1 MDGRRKQPRDQEP
14 LPMSAHTPRPT
25 GAPQPGPPTPRIR
38 VAVVEDD
45 ARLRRAFLEALDTSP
60 DCLPIGA
67 FATATEAVREI
78 PALRPDVVI
87 VDVNLPDS
95 TGVEHIAALST
106 RIPTAQILI
115 VTVYQDPETTFQAL
129 AAGAHG
135 YLVKPVMPDRLLEAI
150 REVREGGV
158 PMTRT
163 IARKV
168 IQAFR
173 DHETGIAAPPA
184 DVQAT
189 DASAAARTAVEAALA
204 PREQQVLELLCEG
217 CYYKEI
223 AKRLGISIST
233 VGTYVNRIYE
243 KLHCTNRWEVVEKSR
258 GGHVR

>member
-1 MDGRRKQPRDQEP
+1 MPNP
-14 LPMSAHTPRPT
+14 
-25 GAPQPGPPTPRIR
+25 IR
-38 VAVVEDD
+38 VAIVEDD
-45 ARLRRAFLEALDTSP
+45 TRLRKAFIDVVRSAA
-60 DCLPIGA
+60 DCTCVGG
-67 FATATEAVREI
+67 FATGTEAVRDV
-78 PALRPDVVI
+78 PPLAPDVVI
-87 VDVNLPDS
+87 MDVNLPDS
-95 TGVEHIAALST
+95 TGVEFIAALSEKL
-106 RIPTAQILI
+106 PQSQILI

-173 DHETGIAAPPA
+173 DRKA
-184 DVQAT
+184 D
-189 DASAAARTAVEAALA
+189 AAAQQPEPAVDVDAALA

-223 AKRLGISIST
+223 AKKLGISIST
-233 VGTYVNRIYE
+233 VGTYVKRIYE
-243 KLHCTNRWEVVEKSR
+243 KLHCTNRWEVVARAR
-258 GGHVR
+258 GRM

>member
-1 MDGRRKQPRDQEP
+1 MTT
-14 LPMSAHTPRPT
+14 L
-25 GAPQPGPPTPRIR
+25 IR
-38 VAVVEDD
+38 VAIVEDD
-45 ARLRRAFLEALDTSP
+45 TRLRRAFIDVLQSAP
-60 DCLPIGA
+60 DCACVGA
-67 FATATEAVREI
+67 FATGTEAVREI
-78 PALRPDVVI
+78 PSLEPDVVI
-87 VDVNLPDS
+87 MDVNLPDS
-95 TGVEHIAALST
+95 TGVEHIAALSEKLP
-106 RIPTAQILI
+106 RSQILI

-173 DHETGIAAPPA
+173 D
-184 DVQAT
+184 QAT
-189 DASAAARTAVEAALA
+189 SLRPARPELPPGFDVSLA

-223 AKRLGISIST
+223 AKKLGISIST

-243 KLHCTNRWEVVEKSR
+243 KLHCTNRWEVVARAR
-258 GGHVR
+258 GQRP

>member
-1 MDGRRKQPRDQEP
+1 MTK
-14 LPMSAHTPRPT
+14 
-25 GAPQPGPPTPRIR
+25 IR

-45 ARLRRAFLEALDTSP
+45 PRLRRAFVDSLGDAA
-60 DCLPIGA
+60 DCECVGA
-67 FATATEAVREI
+67 FATRADAVRGV
-78 PALRPDVVI
+78 PAVAPDVVI
-87 VDVNLPDS
+87 VDVNLPDT
-95 TGVEHIAALST
+95 TGVEHIRDLAAELPHS
-106 RIPTAQILI
+106 QILI

-173 DHETGIAAPPA
+173 ERSPAAAGDEAADRARARPEPHQPDQPAAP
-184 DVQAT
+184 DGV
-189 DASAAARTAVEAALA
+189 LA
-204 PREQQVLELLCEG
+204 PREQQVLELLVEG

-223 AKRLGISIST
+223 AKKLGISIST
-233 VGTYVNRIYE
+233 VGTYVKRIYE
-243 KLHCTNRWEVVEKSR
+243 KLHCTNRWEVVARSR
-258 GGHVR
+258 QGQRGDGASAGR

>member
-1 MDGRRKQPRDQEP
+1 MT
-14 LPMSAHTPRPT
+14 SS
-25 GAPQPGPPTPRIR
+25 IR
-38 VAVVEDD
+38 VAIVEDD
-45 ARLRRAFLEALDTSP
+45 TRLRRAFIDVLQSAP
-60 DCLPIGA
+60 DCECVGA
-67 FATATEAVREI
+67 FATGTEAIRDI
-78 PALRPDVVI
+78 PSIKPDVVI
-87 VDVNLPDS
+87 MDVNLPDS
-95 TGVEHIAALST
+95 TGVEHIAALSEKL
-106 RIPTAQILI
+106 PGSQILI

-173 DHETGIAAPPA
+173 D
-184 DVQAT
+184 QAT
-189 DASAAARTAVEAALA
+189 TPRPPQPEPPPEIDVSLA

-223 AKRLGISIST
+223 AKKLGISIST

-243 KLHCTNRWEVVEKSR
+243 KLHCTNRWEVVARAR
-258 GGHVR
+258 GQRP

>member
-1 MDGRRKQPRDQEP
+1 MVKAD
-14 LPMSAHTPRPT
+14 
-25 GAPQPGPPTPRIR
+25 RIR

-45 ARLRRAFLEALDTSP
+45 DRLRRAFVQVLESSA
-60 DCLPIGA
+60 DCVGVGA
-67 FATATEAVREI
+67 FATGADAVKKI
-78 PALRPDVVI
+78 PALDPDVVI
-87 VDVNLPDS
+87 MDVNLPDS
-95 TGVEHIAALST
+95 TGVEYIAILSEKM
-106 RIPTAQILI
+106 PNAQILI

-173 DHETGIAAPPA
+173 DRKPGAEATASQTAAVDPEG
-184 DVQAT
+184 
-189 DASAAARTAVEAALA
+189 SLA

-223 AKRLGISIST
+223 AKKLGISIST
-233 VGTYVNRIYE
+233 VGTYVKRIYE
-243 KLHCTNRWEVVEKSR
+243 KLHCTNRWEVVAKSR
-258 GGHVR
+258 GGQAGAGK

>member
-1 MDGRRKQPRDQEP
+1 MSRWP
-14 LPMSAHTPRPT
+14 LPRPRRCRKRSEVRLD
-25 GAPQPGPPTPRIR
+25 GEKRILNLQEQGVGQPVVDRDRIR

-45 ARLRRAFLEALDTSP
+45 ARLRRAFVHVLESSA
-60 DCLPIGA
+60 DCVSAGA
-67 FATATEAVREI
+67 FATGAEAVKKI
-78 PALRPDVVI
+78 PALDPDVVI
-87 VDVNLPDS
+87 MDVNLPDS
-95 TGVEHIAALST
+95 TGVEYIAALSEKL
-106 RIPTAQILI
+106 PDAQILI

-173 DHETGIAAPPA
+173 ERKAEARAAQSPAPPG
-184 DVQAT
+184 DHNGV
-189 DASAAARTAVEAALA
+189 LA

-223 AKRLGISIST
+223 AKKLGISIST
-233 VGTYVNRIYE
+233 VGTYVKRIYE
-243 KLHCTNRWEVVEKSR
+243 KLHCTNRWEVVAKSR
-258 GGHVR
+258 GGLAR

>member
-1 MDGRRKQPRDQEP
+1 VGQLSKLFRQVRDPSYNPR
-14 LPMSAHTPRPT
+14 M
-25 GAPQPGPPTPRIR
+25 PTPIR
-38 VAVVEDD
+38 VAIVEDD
-45 ARLRRAFLEALDTSP
+45 PRLRRAFVDVLDSAA
-60 DCLPIGA
+60 DCTCVGA
-67 FATATEAVREI
+67 FATGTEAAHDI
-78 PALRPDVVI
+78 PPLEPDVVI
-87 VDVNLPDS
+87 MDVNLPDS
-95 TGVEHIAALST
+95 TGVEYIAALSEKLP
-106 RIPTAQILI
+106 RSQILI

-173 DHETGIAAPPA
+173 DRPASPPA
-184 DVQAT
+184 LLAEAPLQI
-189 DASAAARTAVEAALA
+189 DASLA

-223 AKRLGISIST
+223 ARKLGISIST
-233 VGTYVNRIYE
+233 VGTYVKRIYE
-243 KLHCTNRWEVVEKSR
+243 KLHCTNRYEVVARAR
-258 GGHVR
+258 GQRPL

>member
-1 MDGRRKQPRDQEP
+1 MAQAE
-14 LPMSAHTPRPT
+14 S
-25 GAPQPGPPTPRIR
+25 IR

-45 ARLRRAFLEALDTSP
+45 SRLRRAFVDVLESSD
-60 DCLPIGA
+60 DCRSVGA
-67 FATATEAVREI
+67 FATGADAIKKI
-78 PALRPDVVI
+78 PALAPDVVI
-87 VDVNLPDS
+87 MDVNLPDS
-95 TGVEHIAALST
+95 TGVEYIAALSEKL
-106 RIPTAQILI
+106 PKAQILI

-173 DHETGIAAPPA
+173 DRKPAADLPA
-184 DVQAT
+184 PHAAT
-189 DASAAARTAVEAALA
+189 ADPAGVLA

-233 VGTYVNRIYE
+233 VGTYVKRIYE
-243 KLHCTNRWEVVEKSR
+243 KLHCTNRWEVVAKSR
-258 GGHVR
+258 GGQAR

>member
-1 MDGRRKQPRDQEP
+1 
-14 LPMSAHTPRPT
+14 MSIP
-25 GAPQPGPPTPRIR
+25 IR
-38 VAVVEDD
+38 VAIVEDD
-45 ARLRRAFLEALDTSP
+45 ARLRRAFIDVLESAS
-60 DCLPIGA
+60 DCECVGD
-67 FATATEAVREI
+67 FATGTDAVREI
-78 PALRPDVVI
+78 PPLAPDVVI
-87 VDVNLPDS
+87 MDVNLPDS
-95 TGVEHIAALST
+95 TGVEYIAALST
-106 RIPTAQILI
+106 KLPRSQILI

-173 DHETGIAAPPA
+173 TQGSAPPA
-184 DVQAT
+184 PQPELPPEIDV
-189 DASAAARTAVEAALA
+189 SLA

-223 AKRLGISIST
+223 AKKLGISIST
-233 VGTYVNRIYE
+233 VGTYVKRIYE
-243 KLHCTNRWEVVEKSR
+243 KLHCTNRWEVVARAR
-258 GGHVR
+258 GQRPL

>member
-1 MDGRRKQPRDQEP
+1 
-14 LPMSAHTPRPT
+14 MSTP
-25 GAPQPGPPTPRIR
+25 IR
-38 VAVVEDD
+38 VVVVEDD
-45 ARLRRAFLEALDTSP
+45 ARLRRAFVDVVQSAS
-60 DCLPIGA
+60 DCTCVGA
-67 FATATEAVREI
+67 FATGTEAVRDI
-78 PALRPDVVI
+78 PSLAPDVVI
-87 VDVNLPDS
+87 MDVNLPDS
-95 TGVEHIAALST
+95 TGVEYIAALSEKLP
-106 RIPTAQILI
+106 RSQILI

-173 DHETGIAAPPA
+173 EQASTPPA
-184 DVQAT
+184 PQPELPPDIDV
-189 DASAAARTAVEAALA
+189 SLA

-223 AKRLGISIST
+223 AKKLGISIST
-233 VGTYVNRIYE
+233 VGTYVKRIYE
-243 KLHCTNRWEVVEKSR
+243 KLHCTNRWEVVARAR
-258 GGHVR
+258 GQRP

>member
-1 MDGRRKQPRDQEP
+1 MPNP
-14 LPMSAHTPRPT
+14 
-25 GAPQPGPPTPRIR
+25 IR
-38 VAVVEDD
+38 VAIVEDD
-45 ARLRRAFLEALDTSP
+45 TRLRKALIDVVRSAA
-60 DCLPIGA
+60 DCTCVGG
-67 FATATEAVREI
+67 FATGTEAVRDV
-78 PALRPDVVI
+78 PPLAPDVVI
-87 VDVNLPDS
+87 MDVNLPDS
-95 TGVEHIAALST
+95 TGVEFIAALSEKL
-106 RIPTAQILI
+106 PQSQILI

-173 DHETGIAAPPA
+173 DRKA
-184 DVQAT
+184 D
-189 DASAAARTAVEAALA
+189 AAAQQPEPPVDVDAALA

-223 AKRLGISIST
+223 AKKLGISIST
-233 VGTYVNRIYE
+233 VGTYVKRIYE
-243 KLHCTNRWEVVEKSR
+243 KLHCTNRWEVVARAR
-258 GGHVR
+258 GRM

>member
-1 MDGRRKQPRDQEP
+1 MLARSLQ
-14 LPMSAHTPRPT
+14 PMSDRDST
-25 GAPQPGPPTPRIR
+25 GPSPRIR
-38 VAVVEDD
+38 VAIVEDD
-45 ARLRRAFLEALDTSP
+45 ARLRRAFLETLEMSA
-60 DCLPIGA
+60 DCLAVGA
-67 FATATEAVREI
+67 VGSRHEALREI

-95 TGVEHIAALST
+95 TGVEHIAALSAKL
-106 RIPTAQILI
+106 PDAQILI

-173 DHETGIAAPPA
+173 DREPRTPAPDRAAPTRSPL
-184 DVQAT
+184 D
-189 DASAAARTAVEAALA
+189 EPLA

-233 VGTYVNRIYE
+233 VGTYVKRIYE
-243 KLHCTNRWEVVEKSR
+243 KLHCTNRWEVVAKSR
-258 GGHVR
+258 GGQGR

>member
-1 MDGRRKQPRDQEP
+1 VG
-14 LPMSAHTPRPT
+14 AFGT
-25 GAPQPGPPTPRIR
+25 GAE
-38 VAVVEDD
+38 A
-45 ARLRRAFLEALDTSP
+45 LRR
-60 DCLPIGA
+60 
-67 FATATEAVREI
+67 I
-78 PALRPDVVI
+78 PALAPDVVI
-87 VDVNLPDS
+87 MDVNLPDS
-95 TGVEHIAALST
+95 TGVETIAALSEKL
-106 RIPTAQILI
+106 PNAQILI

-173 DHETGIAAPPA
+173 DRKPEAA
-184 DVQAT
+184 AT
-189 DASAAARTAVEAALA
+189 SAQASAVDPEGVLA

-223 AKRLGISIST
+223 AKKLGISIST
-233 VGTYVNRIYE
+233 VGTYVKRIYD
-243 KLHCTNRWEVVEKSR
+243 KLHCTNRWEVVAKSR
-258 GGHVR
+258 AAQARTDAVADGSRPGKSAGR

>member
-1 MDGRRKQPRDQEP
+1 MTN
-14 LPMSAHTPRPT
+14 MT
-25 GAPQPGPPTPRIR
+25 RIR

-45 ARLRRAFLEALDTSP
+45 PRLRRAFVDSLGDAA
-60 DCLPIGA
+60 DCECVGA
-67 FATATEAVREI
+67 FATRADAVRGVPHLE
-78 PALRPDVVI
+78 PDVVI
-87 VDVNLPDS
+87 VDVNLPDT
-95 TGVEHIAALST
+95 TGVEHIRALAAELPRS
-106 RIPTAQILI
+106 QILI

-173 DHETGIAAPPA
+173 ERSHGAAVEDPAPP
-184 DVQAT
+184 V
-189 DASAAARTAVEAALA
+189 ARPEPGERDQSGAPDGVLA
-204 PREQQVLELLCEG
+204 PREQQVLELLVEG

-223 AKRLGISIST
+223 AKKLGISIST
-233 VGTYVNRIYE
+233 VGTYVKRIYE
-243 KLHCTNRWEVVEKSR
+243 KLHCTNRWEVVARSR
-258 GGHVR
+258 QAQRGAGEAAGG

>member
-1 MDGRRKQPRDQEP
+1 M
-14 LPMSAHTPRPT
+14 
-25 GAPQPGPPTPRIR
+25 PTPIR
-38 VAVVEDD
+38 VAIVEDD
-45 ARLRRAFLEALDTSP
+45 TRLRRAFLDVLTSAP
-60 DCLPIGA
+60 DCTCVGS
-67 FATATEAVREI
+67 FATGTDAVRDI
-78 PALRPDVVI
+78 PPLAPDVVI
-87 VDVNLPDS
+87 MDVNLPDS
-95 TGVEHIAALST
+95 TGVEYIAALSEKL
-106 RIPTAQILI
+106 PQSQILI

-173 DHETGIAAPPA
+173 DQASAPPTPQPERPPEI
-184 DVQAT
+184 DV
-189 DASAAARTAVEAALA
+189 SLA

-223 AKRLGISIST
+223 AKKLGISIST
-233 VGTYVNRIYE
+233 VGTYVKRIYE
-243 KLHCTNRWEVVEKSR
+243 KLHCTNRWEVVARAR
-258 GGHVR
+258 GQRPL

>member
-1 MDGRRKQPRDQEP
+1 M
-14 LPMSAHTPRPT
+14 PT
-25 GAPQPGPPTPRIR
+25 LIR
-38 VAVVEDD
+38 VAIVEDD
-45 ARLRRAFLEALDTSP
+45 TRLRRAFLDVLKAAP
-60 DCLPIGA
+60 DCMCVGA
-67 FATATEAVREI
+67 CATGTDAVRDLPPLE
-78 PALRPDVVI
+78 PDVVI
-87 VDVNLPDS
+87 MDVNLPDS
-95 TGVEHIAALST
+95 TGVEYIAALSEKLP
-106 RIPTAQILI
+106 RSQILI

-173 DHETGIAAPPA
+173 SQASAPPA
-184 DVQAT
+184 RQPERPPEIDL
-189 DASAAARTAVEAALA
+189 SLA

-223 AKRLGISIST
+223 AKKLGISIST
-233 VGTYVNRIYE
+233 VGTYVKRIYE
-243 KLHCTNRWEVVEKSR
+243 KLHCTNRWEVVARAR
-258 GGHVR
+258 GQWPL

>member
-1 MDGRRKQPRDQEP
+1 M
-14 LPMSAHTPRPT
+14 T
-25 GAPQPGPPTPRIR
+25 RIR

-45 ARLRRAFLEALDTSP
+45 ARLRRAFVASLGDAA
-60 DCLPIGA
+60 DCECVGA
-67 FATATEAVREI
+67 FATRADAVRGV
-78 PALRPDVVI
+78 PQLAPDVVI
-87 VDVNLPDS
+87 VDVNLPDT
-95 TGVEHIAALST
+95 TGVEHIRALAAELPHS
-106 RIPTAQILI
+106 QILI

-173 DHETGIAAPPA
+173 DRRPGEAVDGPSTPAARPEP
-184 DVQAT
+184 DES
-189 DASAAARTAVEAALA
+189 DEASAADGVLA
-204 PREQQVLELLCEG
+204 PREQQVLELLVEG

-223 AKRLGISIST
+223 AKKLGISIST
-233 VGTYVNRIYE
+233 VGTYVKRIYE
-243 KLHCTNRWEVVEKSR
+243 KLHCTNRWEVVARSR
-258 GGHVR
+258 QGQRGDGESSGR

>member
-1 MDGRRKQPRDQEP
+1 M
-14 LPMSAHTPRPT
+14 
-25 GAPQPGPPTPRIR
+25 PTPIRI
-38 VAVVEDD
+38 AIVEDD
-45 ARLRRAFLEALDTSP
+45 TRLRRAFIDVVKSAP
-60 DCLPIGA
+60 DCLCVGG
-67 FATATEAVREI
+67 FATGTDAVRDI
-78 PALRPDVVI
+78 PALAADVVI
-87 VDVNLPDS
+87 MDVNLPDS
-95 TGVEHIAALST
+95 TGVEYIAALSEKL
-106 RIPTAQILI
+106 PQSQILI

-173 DHETGIAAPPA
+173 DQTSAPPA
-184 DVQAT
+184 PRPEIDV
-189 DASAAARTAVEAALA
+189 SLA

-223 AKRLGISIST
+223 AKKLGISIST
-233 VGTYVNRIYE
+233 VGTYVTRIYE
-243 KLHCTNRWEVVEKSR
+243 KLHCTNRWEVVASAR
-258 GGHVR
+258 GQHK

>member
-1 MDGRRKQPRDQEP
+1 VTQAE
-14 LPMSAHTPRPT
+14 
-25 GAPQPGPPTPRIR
+25 RIR

-45 ARLRRAFLEALDTSP
+45 VRLRRAFVDVLESAD
-60 DCLPIGA
+60 DCRSVGA
-67 FATATEAVREI
+67 FGTGADALKRI
-78 PALRPDVVI
+78 PALDPDVVI
-87 VDVNLPDS
+87 MDVNLPDS
-95 TGVEHIAALST
+95 TGVEYIAALSEKL
-106 RIPTAQILI
+106 PTAQILI

-173 DHETGIAAPPA
+173 DRKPEAEALPA
-184 DVQAT
+184 Q
-189 DASAAARTAVEAALA
+189 ASAVDPEGVLA

-223 AKRLGISIST
+223 AKKLGISIST
-233 VGTYVNRIYE
+233 VGTYVKRIYD
-243 KLHCTNRWEVVEKSR
+243 KLHCTNRWEVVAKSR
-258 GGHVR
+258 GGQARPEAAADGLRSGKSPGR

>member
-1 MDGRRKQPRDQEP
+1 VVGIELEQPVTQME
-14 LPMSAHTPRPT
+14 
-25 GAPQPGPPTPRIR
+25 RIR

-45 ARLRRAFLEALDTSP
+45 ARLRRAFVDVLESSA
-60 DCLPIGA
+60 DCRSVGA
-67 FATATEAVREI
+67 FATGTDAVKRI
-78 PALRPDVVI
+78 PALEPDVVI
-87 VDVNLPDS
+87 MDVNLPDS
-95 TGVEHIAALST
+95 TGVEYIAALSKK
-106 RIPTAQILI
+106 IPNAQILI
-115 VTVYQDPETTFQAL
+115 VTVYQDPETTFEAL

-173 DHETGIAAPPA
+173 DRKPEAE
-184 DVQAT
+184 AT
-189 DASAAARTAVEAALA
+189 PSKAASADPEGVLA

-223 AKRLGISIST
+223 AKKLGISIST
-233 VGTYVNRIYE
+233 VGTYVKRIYE
-243 KLHCTNRWEVVEKSR
+243 KLHCTNRWEVVAKSR
-258 GGHVR
+258 GGR

>member
-1 MDGRRKQPRDQEP
+1 MADVR
-14 LPMSAHTPRPT
+14 
-25 GAPQPGPPTPRIR
+25 RIR

-45 ARLRRAFLEALDTSP
+45 VRLRRAFMQVVESSH
-60 DCLPIGA
+60 DCVNIGA
-67 FATATEAVREI
+67 FATGADAVSGI
-78 PALRPDVVI
+78 PPLNPDVVI
-87 VDVNLPDS
+87 MDVNLPDS
-95 TGVEHIAALST
+95 QGVEFIAALSEQL
-106 RIPTAQILI
+106 PAAQILI

-173 DHETGIAAPPA
+173 DRPTGGE
-184 DVQAT
+184 V
-189 DASAAARTAVEAALA
+189 AARAQQSDADSVLA

-233 VGTYVNRIYE
+233 VGTYVKRIYE
-243 KLHCTNRWEVVEKSR
+243 KLHCSNRWEVVAKSR
-258 GGHVR
+258 GGQTR

>member
-1 MDGRRKQPRDQEP
+1 MAARASQPATSSAAGRSE
-14 LPMSAHTPRPT
+14 
-25 GAPQPGPPTPRIR
+25 PRIR
-38 VAVVEDD
+38 VALVEDD
-45 ARLRRAFLEALDTSP
+45 ARLRRAFLETLDSST
-60 DCLPIGA
+60 DCLAVGA
-67 FATATEAVREI
+67 FSTAHEAIREV
-78 PALRPDVVI
+78 PALVPDVVI
-87 VDVNLPDS
+87 VDVNLPDT
-95 TGVEHIAALST
+95 TGVEHIATLSAKL
-106 RIPTAQILI
+106 PTAQILI

-129 AAGAHG
+129 ASGAHG

-173 DHETGIAAPPA
+173 DHDSGRPSAAPPTTPGDPA
-184 DVQAT
+184 QGGP
-189 DASAAARTAVEAALA
+189 ARTAVDVALA

-223 AKRLGISIST
+223 AKKLGISIST

-243 KLHCTNRWEVVEKSR
+243 KLHCTNRWEVVARAR
-258 GGHVR
+258 GQRP